1 MPEMSTGEARCRPA
15 KGSTNDRKRI
25 GPAERLEK
33 PGALASVEEELAKE
47 PAHRINPSCT
57 PSRGT
62 ILVVAPISHDLSISR
77 LAISAAGWA
86 LHAIAPA
93 ALGTIER
100 LIAGFEERSNCQRAH
115 PWLVRGHADTC

>member
-1 MPEMSTGEARCRPA
+1 VLAFDRCHEAQQAQGAGANTAGTPA
-15 KGSTNDRKRI
+15 
-25 GPAERLEK
+25 
-33 PGALASVEEELAKE
+33 
-47 PAHRINPSCT
+47 
-57 PSRGT
+57 
-62 ILVVAPISHDLSISR
+62 VAFSLSPISHDLSISR

-115 PWLVRGHADTC
+115 PSLVRGHADTC